1 MWGTG
6 PHGGW
11 STDLGCGRD
20 GGGILTLQAA
30 EQTQEWGMETAEL
43 GNGPWEGVSPEAWGS
58 WEMSLSQEEL
68 ENWTKSCSSDQLY
81 GQAGL

>member
-11 STDLGCGRD
+11 STDLGCELD

-43 GNGPWEGVSPEAWGS
+43 GNGP
-58 WEMSLSQEEL
+58 
-68 ENWTKSCSSDQLY
+68 
-81 GQAGL
+81 